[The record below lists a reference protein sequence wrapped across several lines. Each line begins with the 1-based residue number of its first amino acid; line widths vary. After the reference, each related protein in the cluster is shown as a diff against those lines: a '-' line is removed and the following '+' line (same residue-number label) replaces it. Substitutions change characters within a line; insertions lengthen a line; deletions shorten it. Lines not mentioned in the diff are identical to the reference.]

1 MTNFK
6 GVFWLCFYAL
16 RRNIFAII
24 QLMPTEE
31 TAEV

>member
-6 GVFWLCFYAL
+6 GVFLALFYAL
-16 RRNIFAII
+16 RRDIFAII
-24 QLMPTEE
+24 QSMPTEE